1 MPLSYQ
7 HRFIVSTGHCII
19 VSTSFHIIVQC
30 PLSTINHV
38 SMGESSPHKV
48 LLFLSSEMHQ
58 PGSEIPAYS
67 CCLCWKSSGF
77 FLLSSKGTLRR
88 LSRSSQSLWIASTWQ
103 RMQMQLALKYDQRE
117 GGRGEEHTREKD
129 NRARG
134 LKPHPEAEHG
144 LTTLRP
150 DRLLYHT
157 ADHQVHQ
164 SIHLTTKCT
173 RAHQSEQ
180 TCPLWFN
187 AELD

>member
-1 MPLSYQ
+1 MSLYPLS
-7 HRFIVSTGHCII
+7 IVSLYRHCFISLYSVHCPPSTVYQW
-19 VSTSFHIIVQC
+19 VSRVHTRSFFSFHQRCISPDQKCQLTVVASVGKALVSSFSR
-30 PLSTINHV
+30 PKELSG
-38 SMGESSPHKV
+38 GE
-48 LLFLSSEMHQ
+48 
-58 PGSEIPAYS
+58 
-67 CCLCWKSSGF
+67 
-77 FLLSSKGTLRR
+77 

-117 GGRGEEHTREKD
+117 GGRGKEQTREKD

-144 LTTLRP
+144 LTTLWS

>member
-1 MPLSYQ
+1 MTVVPS
-7 HRFIVSTGHCII
+7 IAVV
-19 VSTSFHIIVQC
+19 VSTSFHCIHCPLYHCINIVSYHC
-30 PLSTINHV
+30 TLSTITRV
-38 SMGESSPHKV
+38 SMGDSSPHKV

-58 PGSEIPAYS
+58 PGSEMPANS

-88 LSRSSQSLWIASTWQ
+88 GVEHLGRSSQSLWIASTWQ

-144 LTTLRP
+144 LTTLWS

-157 ADHQVHQ
+157 ADHQ
-164 SIHLTTKCT
+164 SI
-173 RAHQSEQ
+173 
-180 TCPLWFN
+180 
-187 AELD
+187 